1 MHASQIVLD
10 QTFIVRSLLE
20 EEKEV
25 VSKADFV
32 LDESTV
38 TGHEKYL
45 NGGELEA

>member
-1 MHASQIVLD
+1 MHSSQIVLD
-10 QTFIVRSLLE
+10 QTFVLRSFFE

-45 NGGELEA
+45 YGGDLAA